1 MEWYSLVTYCAAI
14 LGIYI
19 LAHLALRH
27 LHRMQLYRTALLRVL
42 YLYGIHRVYW
52 PRSDAIDDTINDAI
66 ERMEEE
72 SLGG

>member
-27 LHRMQLYRTALLRVL
+27 LHRMQLYRTALLGVL
-42 YLYGIHRVYW
+42 YLYRIHRVYW
-52 PRSDAIDDTINDAI
+52 TKADAVDDLIAASITQ
-66 ERMEEE
+66 MEEE
-72 SLGG
+72 DYG

>member
-19 LAHLALRH
+19 LAPLALRH

-52 PRSDAIDDTINDAI
+52 TKADAVDDLIAASITQ
-66 ERMEEE
+66 MEEE
-72 SLGG
+72 DYG

>member
-52 PRSDAIDDTINDAI
+52 TKADAVDDLIAAPITQ
-66 ERMEEE
+66 MEEE
-72 SLGG
+72 DYG

>member
-14 LGIYI
+14 LGVYI
-19 LAHLALRH
+19 LAHLAIRH

-52 PRSDAIDDTINDAI
+52 TKADAVDDLIAASITQ
-66 ERMEEE
+66 MEEE
-72 SLGG
+72 DYG

>member
-14 LGIYI
+14 LGVYI

-52 PRSDAIDDTINDAI
+52 TKADAVDDLIAASITQ
-66 ERMEEE
+66 MEEE
-72 SLGG
+72 DYG

>member
-14 LGIYI
+14 LGVYI
-19 LAHLALRH
+19 LAHLAIRH

-52 PRSDAIDDTINDAI
+52 TKTDAVDDLIVASITQ
-66 ERMEEE
+66 MEEE
-72 SLGG
+72 DYG

>member
-14 LGIYI
+14 LGIFI
-19 LAHLALRH
+19 LAHTAIRH

-52 PRSDAIDDTINDAI
+52 AKTDAVDDLIEASINQ
-66 ERMEEE
+66 MEEE
-72 SLGG
+72 VYGE